1 MFRHSGVSDHF
12 TLHDHVVYPYLRVNG
27 LRCQAQQITFAY
39 IQMRIVFINKCKQ
52 FPFGLIIKVM
62 IVKVDLVCD
71 RG

>member
-1 MFRHSGVSDHF
+1 M
-12 TLHDHVVYPYLRVNG
+12 
-27 LRCQAQQITFAY
+27 RCQAQQITFAY
-39 IQMRIVFINKCKQ
+39 IQMRMVFINKCKQ